1 MSSNTRP
8 HKWKAHSAVL
18 LTNIFFGANFSA
30 VQYIAKHG
38 VPAFGLNVIRVGV
51 SSFLFWL
58 LILIIPQKI
67 SIRKKD
73 VGRFLLCAITGVV
86 INQLLFIKG
95 LTLTLSTHASLLI
108 LVTPNFITFIAA
120 WLGRES
126 LNISKIL
133 GLVLGVA
140 GSVILVLQK
149 EPVGAGTNIL
159 LGNILVILNAISY
172 AFYFVLVKPL
182 MREYHP
188 FEVIRWLF
196 TLGFIFMLPIGWTE
210 FHSIQWHALTVT
222 DFIILGTIVF
232 FATFL
237 AYLFNLYGISILGAS
252 VTGAYI
258 YTQPIFA
265 GIIAVF
271 VMGERMTLQKLL
283 AAALIIGG
291 VLLVNRKT
299 KRVIYET
306 EQQLP

>member
-1 MSSNTRP
+1 
-8 HKWKAHSAVL
+8 
-18 LTNIFFGANFSA
+18 
-30 VQYIAKHG
+30 
-38 VPAFGLNVIRVGV
+38 
-51 SSFLFWL
+51 
-58 LILIIPQKI
+58 
-67 SIRKKD
+67 
-73 VGRFLLCAITGVV
+73 
-86 INQLLFIKG
+86 
-95 LTLTLSTHASLLI
+95 
-108 LVTPNFITFIAA
+108 
-120 WLGRES
+120 
-126 LNISKIL
+126 
-133 GLVLGVA
+133 
-140 GSVILVLQK
+140 
-149 EPVGAGTNIL
+149 
-159 LGNILVILNAISY
+159 
-172 AFYFVLVKPL
+172 